1 MCAAPVSSPSNLQV
15 GQQERLG
22 IGAALE
28 GDARFVAHGAVGAVA
43 ADDVAGPHRLLA
55 ALPVAQAAGDVPA
68 LRIGA
73 HQLRAPL
80 DGDVPCGETG
90 RQDRLR
96 LRLREEEQE
105 GVRRVVAADVE
116 HRHVQHPSGK
126 VQAQPDRRVP
136 PVDQFV
142 RHSEC
147 CQHLQGAGLDGRG
160 A

>member
-1 MCAAPVSSPSNLQV
+1 MRGARLQSVDLQV

-22 IGAALE
+22 VGVSLE
-28 GDARFVAHGAVGAVA
+28 SDARSVAHGAVGSVA

-55 ALPVAQAAGDVPA
+55 ALPMAQAAGDVLA
-68 LRIGA
+68 LRLGA

-80 DGDVPCGETG
+80 DGDVPCGEAG
-90 RQDRLR
+90 REDRLR

-116 HRHVQHPSGK
+116 HRHVQRAAGQMQ
-126 VQAQPDRRVP
+126 VQPDRRVP

-142 RHSEC
+142 RHAEPG
-147 CQHLQGAGLDGRG
+147 QHLQGAGLDGRG